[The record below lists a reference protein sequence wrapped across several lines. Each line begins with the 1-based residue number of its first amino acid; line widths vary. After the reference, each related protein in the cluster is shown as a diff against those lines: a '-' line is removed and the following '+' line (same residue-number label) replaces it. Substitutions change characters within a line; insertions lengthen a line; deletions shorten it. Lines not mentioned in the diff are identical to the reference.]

1 MKSNLSALFD
11 KAKKVTLVSVPAEP
25 EPEPEPEPESVDQP
39 IEQDTNEKPKKKA
52 K

>member
-11 KAKKVTLVSVPAEP
+11 RAKKVTLVSVPAEP
-25 EPEPEPEPESVDQP
+25 EPEPEPVDQP
-39 IEQDTNEKPKKKA
+39 IEHETIEKPKKKA

>member
-11 KAKKVTLVSVPAEP
+11 RAKKVTLVSVPAEP
-25 EPEPEPEPESVDQP
+25 EPEPEPEPVDQP
-39 IEQDTNEKPKKKA
+39 IEQEIIEKPKKKV

>member
-25 EPEPEPEPESVDQP
+25 EPEPEPVNEST
-39 IEQDTNEKPKKKA
+39 EQEVIEKPKKKP